1 MTLEFDL
8 LVLHGLS
15 VRKSGTPEQ
24 LARLLGEPA
33 DEAASALAGL
43 QAAGDVVGARG
54 VFMPTPAGRARLD
67 AAYPA
72 EFAGVRADECFTEAF
87 ERFEVINSRLLA
99 LLTRWQTVSRGG
111 TTVPNDHSDPD
122 YDAKVIDELC
132 AINERAE
139 PILAVLAKQMPRFG
153 AYARRLE
160 EAAEKALTGDPD
172 FVSGARVDS
181 YHTVWHE
188 LHEDL
193 LRTLGRSRKE

>member
-1 MTLEFDL
+1 MEFDV

-24 LARLLGEPA
+24 LAGLLGEQV
-33 DEAASALAGL
+33 DEVRSALSGL
-43 QAAGDVVGARG
+43 QAGGDVVGAKG

-72 EFAGVRADECFTEAF
+72 EFAAVRADEDFAGAF
-87 ERFEVINSRLLA
+87 ERFEAINSRLLA

-132 AINERAE
+132 TVNERVE
-139 PILAVLAKQMPRFG
+139 PVLAVLAKQVPRFT
-153 AYARRLE
+153 AYTRRLD
-160 EAAEKALTGDPD
+160 EAVEKALTGDPD

-193 LRTLGRSRKE
+193 LRALGRSRRE